1 MQWRMRSAIALDSP
15 ESTTLIVTRPPFLGA
30 LAHGRANNFQL
41 LRFLAASMV
50 VFFHCFALTDHW
62 TEEPLWRMTRDWN
75 FGALG
80 VQIFFVISGFLVTQ
94 SWQQRGRLVPFL
106 AARILRIYPGLILAT
121 AFTLV
126 LAGISSPLAWPAFLG
141 EPQTLDFAWHT
152 ALGWELRDTLTG
164 AFVANPFPSSVNG
177 SLWSLPLEL
186 RLYLGVALAGVVGL
200 LSRRWLFAAAVA
212 AAIVATLLWP
222 HWLPLLPDQEAIRR
236 VILLFV
242 VGALACVVRDWLPV
256 SLVLAL
262 AAVVVLL
269 VNPAGIGRGVLFAP
283 LFTYSVLTLAY
294 HPLIQWAAFNRIG
307 DYSYGIYVYA
317 FPIQQTLIER
327 SPGWLPWTLFA
338 TAMPLVLLVA
348 MVSWHGVEKPVL
360 ALKARFR

>member
-1 MQWRMRSAIALDSP
+1 MHSAIALDFL
-15 ESTTLIVTRPPFLGA
+15 ESTTLITTRPHVLGA

-62 TEEPLWRMTRDWN
+62 TEEPLWRITRDWN

-121 AFTLV
+121 AFTVV
-126 LAGISSPLAWPAFLG
+126 LAGLSSPLAWSAFLG
-141 EPQTLDFAWHT
+141 DPQTLDFVWHT
-152 ALGWELRDTLTG
+152 ALGWELRDKLPG
-164 AFVANPFPSSVNG
+164 AFATNPFPGSVNG

-186 RLYLGVALAGVVGL
+186 RLYLGVAFAGVLGL
-200 LSRRWLFAAAVA
+200 FSRRWLFVAAVA
-212 AAIVATLLWP
+212 GAIVATLLWP
-222 HWLPLLPDQEAIRR
+222 HWLPLLPDPEAIRR
-236 VILLFV
+236 VVLLFML
-242 VGALACVVRDWLPV
+242 GALACVIRDWLPV

-269 VNPAGIGRGVLFAP
+269 ANPAGIGRGVLFGP
-283 LFTYSVLTLAY
+283 LFTYAVLTLAY
-294 HPLIQWAAFNRIG
+294 HPQMQWAAFNRVG
-307 DYSYGIYVYA
+307 DYSYGIYVFA

-327 SPGWLPWTLFA
+327 SAGWLPWTLFA
-338 TAMPLVLLVA
+338 ATMPVVLLGA
-348 MVSWHGVEKPVL
+348 MLSWHGVEKPVL